1 MSVTIE
7 QLATRVNLNMGSV
20 SRILNGK
27 GAGYSEQTRQRVLE
41 AAAEMGYQ
49 PNHLARSLATG
60 ATQMVALWVPEFESY
75 SPYYSYVHH
84 CLQRLGIQRGYQLVT
99 EDATR
104 AVHSQTAAQR
114 TSWPVDGILA
124 FDMVPQALEYIHS
137 KPGRSRPAVS
147 IGQVDTTETDCVNLD
162 LYAGAREAMEHL
174 LGAGCERI
182 ALVDASRLESLTTGN
197 EPMARERAYVEAMRA
212 AGKTTECVVT
222 ADGSR
227 PAGYRAMREYL
238 RQHPCPDGLFCHN
251 DEVAIGVWTALSE
264 AGIRVPDDVLLVG
277 FDGLENAR
285 LLPCPISSVVI
296 PVEEMCTLAW
306 DMLQQRLQDPEAP
319 LQHRTL
325 STHLEIRASSR
336 R

>member
-1 MSVTIE
+1 
-7 QLATRVNLNMGSV
+7 
-20 SRILNGK
+20 
-27 GAGYSEQTRQRVLE
+27 LE

-60 ATQMVALWVPEFESY
+60 ATQMVALWVPDFECY
-75 SPYYSYVHH
+75 SPYYSYVHY
-84 CLQRLGIQRGYQLVT
+84 CLQRRGIQRGYQLVI
-99 EDATR
+99 EDIAR

-114 TSWPVDGILA
+114 IDWPVDGILA
-124 FDMVPQALEYIHS
+124 WDMAPEAIEYIHS
-137 KPGRSRPAVS
+137 KPGRSRPVVS
-147 IGQVDTTETDCVNLD
+147 IGQVDTAEMDCVHLD

-182 ALVDASRLESLTTGN
+182 AFVGPLSPANLTTEM
-197 EPMARERAYVEAMRA
+197 EPRERERAYAEAMGA
-212 AGKTTECVVT
+212 AGKTTEYIVT
-222 ADGSR
+222 ADGLR

-238 RQHPCPDGLFCHN
+238 TQHSCPDGLFCHD
-251 DEVAIGVWTALSE
+251 DELAIGCWTALSE
-264 AGIRVPDDVLLVG
+264 AGIGLPDDVLLVG
-277 FDGLENAR
+277 FDGLDNAR

-325 STHLEIRASSR
+325 RTHLEVRASSR